1 MTRLRDDQALFD
13 KVLNLI
19 GESWNSASDRTQ
31 TGIILDAVDRHL
43 ASATPPQIGHRGTPG
58 EAVTVVTA
66 CCGMAV
72 AQTNQTGDVFL
83 YVCPVHGTAKPGRA
97 PLTPGSA
104 EPLNALCAAPPGS
117 AVAGA
122 PRPVLPW
129 PTLLEDLDEAADW
142 WQECGRHSDAARLRR
157 RATLIR
163 ARFENW
169 EIAKSSR
176 LPLGPESAHAMLVVT
191 AVNEED
197 PRPPAAPPGSAAKGP
212 TK

>member
-1 MTRLRDDQALFD
+1 MSKLQDIGVLRIAALD
-13 KVLNLI
+13 IVLDRGPTYQTPREKVV
-19 GESWNSASDRTQ
+19 A
-31 TGIILDAVDRHL
+31 ILDLVDRHL
-43 ASATPPQIGHRGTPG
+43 AALP
-58 EAVTVVTA
+58 
-66 CCGMAV
+66 
-72 AQTNQTGDVFL
+72 
-83 YVCPVHGTAKPGRA
+83 
-97 PLTPGSA
+97 PGSA
-104 EPLNALCAAPPGS
+104 APCTCPPGSPADVVSVVCPMHGEFMVDPSAPPGS

-122 PRPVLPW
+122 PRPVSPW

-197 PRPPAAPPGSAAKGP
+197 PRPPVAPPDSAAKGP